1 MQGVNLTAPMVLFE
15 TILMGQLL
23 ENNSVL
29 MAMLKFNFSHMI
41 SNNSKYKWRSTLTKG
56 VCFQ

>member
-1 MQGVNLTAPMVLFE
+1 MLGVNLTAPMVLFE

-41 SNNSKYKWRSTLTKG
+41 SNNSKRR
-56 VCFQ
+56 